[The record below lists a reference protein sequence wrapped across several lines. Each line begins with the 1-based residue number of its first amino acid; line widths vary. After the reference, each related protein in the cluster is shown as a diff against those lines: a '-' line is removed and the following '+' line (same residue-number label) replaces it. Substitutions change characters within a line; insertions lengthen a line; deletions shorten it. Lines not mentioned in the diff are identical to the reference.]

1 MITKSLKKSYRN
13 HLYSKAM
20 KYKNLFPY
28 YALLIFIGLIFYA
41 HSEMSLEEKMGQLL
55 MVHFHGEEVNQ
66 EARILI
72 QDLHVGGIIYY
83 NWCNGLVS
91 ASQIYDLS
99 TSLQKLAKIPLL
111 TTID

>member
-1 MITKSLKKSYRN
+1 
-13 HLYSKAM
+13 M